1 MQKIFDL
8 IEYIMQIL
16 YGSLIWRPA
25 NFLLLS
31 GPAKGQSNSER
42 IYEVIVSPKIQTKNY
57 KYFCPTIQTRIV
69 ALFWWGDF
77 LGTVC
82 SFFGNDPCLFGR
94 AEIFVI
100 LCLHFGRN
108 DDL

>member
-31 GPAKGQSNSER
+31 GPASLLHSLVA
-42 IYEVIVSPKIQTKNY
+42 IEV
-57 KYFCPTIQTRIV
+57 
-69 ALFWWGDF
+69 
-77 LGTVC
+77 
-82 SFFGNDPCLFGR
+82 SFQMG
-94 AEIFVI
+94 
-100 LCLHFGRN
+100 H
-108 DDL
+108 

>member
-42 IYEVIVSPKIQTKNY
+42 IYEVIVSPKMQTKNY

-69 ALFWWGDF
+69 ALLFCYFVVSVGSF
-77 LGTVC
+77 LATILVHIVGQKSGKCLVC
-82 SFFGNDPCLFGR
+82 
-94 AEIFVI
+94 I
-100 LCLHFGRN
+100 LGETMTS
-108 DDL
+108 

>member
-31 GPAKGQSNSER
+31 GPTSLLHSLVA
-42 IYEVIVSPKIQTKNY
+42 IEV
-57 KYFCPTIQTRIV
+57 
-69 ALFWWGDF
+69 
-77 LGTVC
+77 
-82 SFFGNDPCLFGR
+82 SFQMG
-94 AEIFVI
+94 
-100 LCLHFGRN
+100 H
-108 DDL
+108 